1 MAALSFNDLP
11 AAAQHPLESAGT
23 RGPAQSSI
31 TKSREHVRLK
41 DSFFSIFPAN
51 DDDPNTTFLDTIIHF
66 FNAVGFDLYSNR
78 PTEDLV
84 ALYWARHIL
93 PKRAA
98 ATNTPLHHIWGTW
111 RELSVIGTLQ
121 AFISMLIHTHTSTNF
136 PEYHK
141 TRGEKGNPPENN
153 NNITA
158 IFSDQAYL
166 QTEICG
172 FDGAGS

>member
-1 MAALSFNDLP
+1 MDNTAMAALSFNDLP
-11 AAAQHPLESAGT
+11 AELQLNILSSLPAREVQRSRRVCKEWRDVIDLTSNQPLLPKVTE
-23 RGPAQSSI
+23 
-31 TKSREHVRLK
+31 SREHVRLK
-41 DSFFSIFPAN
+41 DSFFSIFPAD

-66 FNAVGFDLYSNR
+66 FNAVGFNLYSNR

-98 ATNTPLHHIWGTW
+98 ATNTPLHHIW
-111 RELSVIGTLQ
+111 
-121 AFISMLIHTHTSTNF
+121 
-136 PEYHK
+136 EYHK
-141 TRGEKGNPPENN
+141 RRGEKGNPPENN